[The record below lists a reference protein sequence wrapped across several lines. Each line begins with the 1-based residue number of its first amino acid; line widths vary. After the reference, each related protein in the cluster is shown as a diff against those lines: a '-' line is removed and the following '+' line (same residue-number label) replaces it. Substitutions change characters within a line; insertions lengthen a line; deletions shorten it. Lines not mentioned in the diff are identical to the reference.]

1 MFSADIDAPL
11 EMNRYNFPRLFSW
24 ACFIHPIKLSHQ
36 IQCIQ
41 LSVWYLI
48 LLKHQQQHRVWLM
61 WIRSG
66 SLNVFL
72 VVMLN
77 SDCSLHTSE
86 ESIDT
91 TVKQS
96 PSYLPVHNFPHLLK
110 SACNE
115 IGRGTFALFAK
126 KKILWNFTAYWFK
139 AVSSTFTLS
148 CVRGFDLATS
158 PLRVLQVTE
167 SQRVTDIEPEL
178 TLGTARLLG
187 FSRTQMMS
195 LLQAA
200 VWCWHSVVM
209 TNGRSHLA
217 K

>member
-1 MFSADIDAPL
+1 MHISRGADTGLSVHWSVHCSLLKILWFVLSHYSDFDICGLMWNVWTNIRWITMVFSADIDAPL

-48 LLKHQQQHRVWLM
+48 LLKHQQQHKVWLM

-96 PSYLPVHNFPHLLK
+96 PSYLPVHNFPFPIFWNRRAMKLDGVLLL
-110 SACNE
+110 C
-115 IGRGTFALFAK
+115 LPK
-126 KKILWNFTAYWFK
+126 KKF
-139 AVSSTFTLS
+139 SETLQLI
-148 CVRGFDLATS
+148 GLKLFH
-158 PLRVLQVTE
+158 
-167 SQRVTDIEPEL
+167 
-178 TLGTARLLG
+178 RLL
-187 FSRTQMMS
+187 
-195 LLQAA
+195 L
-200 VWCWHSVVM
+200 SVV
-209 TNGRSHLA
+209 
-217 K
+217 